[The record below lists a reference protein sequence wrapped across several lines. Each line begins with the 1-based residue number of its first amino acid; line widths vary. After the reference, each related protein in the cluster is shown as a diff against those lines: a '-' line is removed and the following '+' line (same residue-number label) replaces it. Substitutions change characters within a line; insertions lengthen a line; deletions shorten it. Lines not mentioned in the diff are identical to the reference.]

1 MVGLSTSQQMNLKPS
16 TRTHP
21 KVFKL
26 TDSESCE
33 NLQLK
38 AVLLHTRMHSHTL
51 ACVRGGGC
59 DANVDGWLGRP
70 AGGYETASGSEPV
83 ASERAD
89 VIPGRLIHRS
99 SGGTCRIS
107 TPRARFLPVARACG
121 RCGGTRS
128 ICHVGGKKWPR
139 RKRRHVWPFVLVR
152 LISCNLTHLSCT
164 RQPGR
169 MQP

>member
-38 AVLLHTRMHSHTL
+38 AVLHTHAYTRMR
-51 ACVRGGGC
+51 ARGGY

-83 ASERAD
+83 ASEMAD

-107 TPRARFLPVARACG
+107 TPRAHFLPVAHACG
-121 RCGGTRS
+121 DAAGLAPS
-128 ICHVGGKKWPR
+128 AMKGKKMAQEE
-139 RKRRHVWPFVLVR
+139 RRHVWPFVLVR